1 MSFMFRYFVLCVY
14 LCVLHSVPM
23 ANTHAG
29 NKANELLITTLNLHQ
44 NQIYDA
50 MNNAIASMFPF
61 IEK

>member
-1 MSFMFRYFVLCVY
+1 MFRYFVLSVY
-14 LCVLHSVPM
+14 LCALHSVPM

-29 NKANELLITTLNLHQ
+29 KKAYKLFITPLNLHH